1 MKVIIYTTPTCVFC
15 QQTKEFFNKHQIEY
29 EEKNVAADTQ
39 AAKEMV
45 DLSHQMG
52 VPVVVVKKD
61 DTQEVVVGFDKARL
75 MQILGIND

>member
-15 QQTKEFFNKHQIEY
+15 QQTKKLLEEHQIEY

-52 VPVVVVKKD
+52 VPVVVVEKD
-61 DTQEVVVGFDKARL
+61 NTQEVVVGFDKVRL